1 MDDFFIKS
9 ILFDIYGGLL
19 SDKKRLAFE
28 YHILDDLSFQEISE
42 EMGLTRQAC
51 HELYKKASEELYEY
65 DSKLHLSDKFMKI
78 DEIVD
83 KIEGSKDITDCKK
96 LSIELKN
103 IINEKRRK
111 A

>member
-1 MDDFFIKS
+1 MQS

-19 SDKKRLAFE
+19 NEKKRLAFE

-51 HELYKKASEELYEY
+51 HELYKKASEELQDYE
-65 DSKLHLSDKFMKI
+65 SKLHLADKFLKMDDIIKKI
-78 DEIVD
+78 D
-83 KIEGSKDITDCKK
+83 KANDIQDIKK
-96 LSIELKN
+96 LSIDLKN

-111 A
+111 S